1 ERNGTLYCSIDP
13 CVLRRD
19 RTRLPPF
26 AAGVNMASVA
36 LKQVRKIFGSTEV
49 IHGVDVSIADGEFVV
64 LVGPSGCGKSTLL
77 RMIAGLEEITA
88 GEIRIA
94 DRVVNTIPPKQR
106 DIAMV
111 FQNYALY
118 PHMTVFDNMAF
129 SMKLAGRSRQEME
142 QQVDRAAK
150 ILGLTEYL
158 ERYPRQ
164 LSGGQRQR
172 VAMGRAIVRDPQV
185 FLFDEPLSNLDAK
198 LRVQMRTE
206 IKELHQR
213 LQTTSIYVTHD
224 QIEAMTMA
232 DKIVVM
238 NGGRVEQI
246 GSPLELYD
254 DPANLFVAGF
264 IGSPAMN
271 FLKGRLTTNGV
282 GRGVEIEA
290 GCVLPAPDTREP
302 DGREVVVGVRPEHF
316 GIGEP
321 CVQAEVVVVEPTGAD
336 TQVYCRLAGREV
348 TAVSRERHT
357 FRPGDRIQLKPQ
369 RGKSYLFDPASGG
382 RLQEGIDFPGGAR

>member
-1 ERNGTLYCSIDP
+1 
-13 CVLRRD
+13 
-19 RTRLPPF
+19 
-26 AAGVNMASVA
+26 MASVD
-36 LKQVRKIFGSTEV
+36 LKEIRKAFGRVEV
-49 IHGVDVSIADGEFVV
+49 VHGVDISISDGEFVV

-77 RMIAGLEEITA
+77 RMIAGLEEITS
-88 GEIRIA
+88 GEIRIGEK
-94 DRVVNTIPPKQR
+94 VVNQIPPKAR

-118 PHMTVFDNMAF
+118 PHMTVFDNMGF
-129 SMKLAGRSRQEME
+129 SMKLAKRGKDEIRQR
-142 QQVDRAAK
+142 VDAAAK

-158 ERYPRQ
+158 ERFPRQ

-213 LQTTSIYVTHD
+213 LKTTSVYVTHD

-232 DKIVVM
+232 DTIVVM
-238 NGGRVEQI
+238 NGGNVEQT

-254 DPANLFVAGF
+254 NPANLFVAGF

-271 FLKGRLTTNGV
+271 FVRGRFTQAATSAVKLANGSD
-282 GRGVEIEA
+282 
-290 GCVLPAPDTREP
+290 LPAPQCAAA
-302 DGREVVVGVRPEHF
+302 DGQDVTLGVRPEHF
-316 GIGEP
+316 IINNGG
-321 CVQAEVVVVEPTGAD
+321 VAAEVVVVEPTGAD
-336 TQVYCRLAGREV
+336 TQVFCRLSGAEV
-348 TAVSRERHT
+348 TVVSRERHI
-357 FRPGDRIQLKPQ
+357 FRPGETILLQPIP
-369 RGKSYLFDPASGG
+369 GKTYLFDPVTGK
-382 RLQEGIDFPGGAR
+382 RLA